1 MDKKNMCQQYVKKRD
16 RRSKK
21 KGCHVEMR
29 TREIILFHQFA
40 LPKHVNTFTKGI
52 RRLKEKQMA
61 LLKED
66 LKEKGGAC
74 HASYK
79 KRFYLSIPLPEAH
92 SKEAH
97 QNENLVKGM
106 EICVN

>member
-1 MDKKNMCQQYVKKRD
+1 MDKKNICQQYIKKRD
-16 RRSKK
+16 RTSKK
-21 KGCHVEMR
+21 KGCQVEMR
-29 TREIILFHQFA
+29 TREIILFEQFA
-40 LPKHVNTFTKGI
+40 LPKHVNSFTKGI

-66 LKEKGGAC
+66 LKEKGGPH

-79 KRFYLSIPLPEAH
+79 KRFYLSVPLPEAH
-92 SKEAH
+92 LKEAH

-106 EICVN
+106 D